1 MAMHG
6 LLMTISVCRA
16 GSVSPAPR
24 LLNLLRLLK
33 LGPIPRSAALLRRI
47 GRCPAHRGD
56 AETARR
62 GCEPER
68 LAIQAPMRKWQ
79 PRRASSLLTA

>member
-16 GSVSPAPR
+16 GSVSPAAR
-24 LLNLLRLLK
+24 LLHLMLM
-33 LGPIPRSAALLRRI
+33 LGPIPHPAALLRRI